1 MRKLTAIILI
11 LFTLSCSH
19 VEKSA
24 EPDNLYDQDK
34 MAAIIT
40 DLYIVEGAISSNRT
54 SYSEK
59 GVQPSSYLF
68 EKYTMDSISFQENLN
83 YYSDRVEEYVLI
95 MQKVQDN
102 LKVLQDSVSARQ
114 ERFNEEQKNLIPK
127 NTLDK
132 GEKKNKVKN
141 KEEEL

>member
-1 MRKLTAIILI
+1 MRIITAIILI
-11 LFTLSCSH
+11 FFTLSCSH

-24 EPDNLYDQDK
+24 KPDNLYDQDK

-54 SYSEK
+54 AYIKK

-83 YYSDRVEEYVLI
+83 YYTDRVEEYVLI
-95 MQKVQDN
+95 MEKVQDN

-114 ERFNEEQKNLIPK
+114 VRFNEEQENLIPK
-127 NTLDK
+127 NTLQK
-132 GEKKNKVKN
+132 GEKKMKVKN
-141 KEEEL
+141 LEEEL

>member
-1 MRKLTAIILI
+1 
-11 LFTLSCSH
+11 

-24 EPDNLYDQDK
+24 KPDNLYDKDK

-54 SYSEK
+54 AYIKK

-68 EKYTMDSISFQENLN
+68 DKYTMDSISFQENLN
-83 YYSDRVEEYVLI
+83 YYTDRVEEYVLI
-95 MQKVQDN
+95 MEKVQDN

-114 ERFNEEQKNLIPK
+114 VRFNEEQENLIPK
-127 NTLDK
+127 NTLQK
-132 GEKKNKVKN
+132 GEKKMKVKN
-141 KEEEL
+141 LEEEL

>member
-1 MRKLTAIILI
+1 M
-11 LFTLSCSH
+11 
-19 VEKSA
+19 EKSA
-24 EPDNLYDQDK
+24 KPDNLYDQDK

-54 SYSEK
+54 AYIKK

-83 YYSDRVEEYVLI
+83 YYTDRVEEYVLI
-95 MQKVQDN
+95 MEKVQDN

-114 ERFNEEQKNLIPK
+114 VRFNEEQENLIPK
-127 NTLDK
+127 NTLQK
-132 GEKKNKVKN
+132 GEKKMKVKN
-141 KEEEL
+141 LEEEL

>member
-1 MRKLTAIILI
+1 
-11 LFTLSCSH
+11 

-24 EPDNLYDQDK
+24 KPDNLYDKDK

-54 SYSEK
+54 AYIKK

-68 EKYTMDSISFQENLN
+68 DKYTMDSISFQENLN
-83 YYSDRVEEYVLI
+83 YYTDRVEEYVLI
-95 MQKVQDN
+95 MEKVQDN

-114 ERFNEEQKNLIPK
+114 VRFNEEQENSIPK
-127 NTLDK
+127 NTLQK
-132 GEKKNKVKN
+132 GEKKMKVKN
-141 KEEEL
+141 LEEEL